1 MTKTR
6 ENGCVWFPYAILEI
20 LIPSM
25 QGLGVLCFVHKV
37 LIFSN
42 LHVPVSCV
50 HYKFRRCM
58 TYLRNVTAKQNLIV
72 HRISAI
78 KPS

>member
-1 MTKTR
+1 
-6 ENGCVWFPYAILEI
+6 
-20 LIPSM
+20 M
-25 QGLGVLCFVHKV
+25 QGLGVLCFAHKV

-58 TYLRNVTAKQNLIV
+58 MYLHIVTTKKNFIV
-72 HRISAI
+72 HRKNAI